1 MKLGW
6 IFFSAVLAVGLNN
19 VHGRVL
25 SSYSDRQL
33 ENALQEIARLV
44 RESKV
49 AVREADATAAPAPAT
64 VAAAEKATVAPVD
77 EATEAPVVEV
87 TEAPVDEAT
96 DAPVVEVTEAPVD
109 EATTETAP
117 EATAAPSDAKLLRRL
132 KLLKKLLATLGLES
146 MQDFDPF
153 SFDGFNLDE
162 DFARWAKIQK
172 VLDSLPKPV
181 HKTFSKES
189 KIDGGK
195 LNEKTKVDLENL
207 KGGGQV
213 FSFSDSQSFQKLM
226 NERRR
231 WNLE

>member
-1 MKLGW
+1 MG
-6 IFFSAVLAVGLNN
+6 
-19 VHGRVL
+19 
-25 SSYSDRQL
+25 
-33 ENALQEIARLV
+33 
-44 RESKV
+44 
-49 AVREADATAAPAPAT
+49 
-64 VAAAEKATVAPVD
+64 
-77 EATEAPVVEV
+77 
-87 TEAPVDEAT
+87 
-96 DAPVVEVTEAPVD
+96 
-109 EATTETAP
+109 
-117 EATAAPSDAKLLRRL
+117 
-132 KLLKKLLATLGLES
+132 GLES
-146 MQDFDPF
+146 MKEFDPF

-195 LNEKTKVDLENL
+195 LKEKTKVDLENL